1 MKSVIDNGSQALN
14 IEFDRDVKRRLI
26 EDAFGT
32 VGTLQSLAIDV
43 LDEAQV
49 AYKQEEKRIVGDR
62 ELYESVAMQHAD
74 QLNAIYQT
82 FAERVARGIRQ
93 KKNSTG
99 IYAHMLWAVMEASEE
114 DLTEGLS
121 TDEIFKVASSREN
134 RIQKPNLR
142 QILRKIGALQ
152 VDSDGRGLIL
162 SYDDAKDE
170 VTVVDKQLFL
180 YRKYATVQW
189 PWEKILEDVNADDAF
204 SGEG

>member
-1 MKSVIDNGSQALN
+1 MN

>member
-1 MKSVIDNGSQALN
+1 
-14 IEFDRDVKRRLI
+14 
-26 EDAFGT
+26 
-32 VGTLQSLAIDV
+32 
-43 LDEAQV
+43 
-49 AYKQEEKRIVGDR
+49 
-62 ELYESVAMQHAD
+62 
-74 QLNAIYQT
+74 
-82 FAERVARGIRQ
+82 
-93 KKNSTG
+93 
-99 IYAHMLWAVMEASEE
+99 MLWAVMEASEE